1 MAEHSAVNR
10 RVLGSS
16 PSRGATF
23 LKVEMNKQLLSTSLS
38 VGIATGLYGISFGA
52 IGVASGLDVFSVMVL
67 SLLMFSGG
75 SQFAFVGV
83 LAAGGSPIT
92 AATSAWLMGIRN
104 SFYALRLTSVVG
116 PKGLLRLLAAQLT
129 IDESNAVSAAQSDKK
144 NQKAGF
150 WLTGV
155 AVFVFWNLATLLGA
169 LAGNLMG
176 SVEQWGLD
184 AAAAAAFLGL
194 LWPRLKESWQLA
206 LLGAAVAIATTPF
219 LPAGVPILLAA
230 AVALIPL
237 GGRK

>member
-1 MAEHSAVNR
+1 
-10 RVLGSS
+10 
-16 PSRGATF
+16 
-23 LKVEMNKQLLSTSLS
+23 MNKQVLSTSLS

-52 IGVASGLDVFSVMVL
+52 IGVAAGLDILSVMIL

-83 LAAGGSPIT
+83 LAAGGAPVT
-92 AATSAWLMGIRN
+92 AITSAWLMGIRN
-104 SFYALRLTSVVG
+104 SFYALRLTSVIG

-129 IDESNAVSAAQSDKK
+129 IDESNAVSAAQSESKS
-144 NQKAGF
+144 QKAGF
-150 WLTGV
+150 WLTGA

-194 LWPRLKESWQLA
+194 LWPRLRENWRLA
-206 LLGAAVAIATTPF
+206 ALGAAAALLTTPF
-219 LPAGVPILLAA
+219 LPPGIPILLAA

-237 GGRK
+237 GARK

>member
-23 LKVEMNKQLLSTSLS
+23 LKVEMNKQVLSTSLS

-129 IDESNAVSAAQSDKK
+129 IDESNAVSAAQVDKK

>member
-1 MAEHSAVNR
+1 
-10 RVLGSS
+10 
-16 PSRGATF
+16 
-23 LKVEMNKQLLSTSLS
+23 MNKQVLSTSLS

-52 IGVASGLDVFSVMVL
+52 IGVAAGLDVFSVMIL

-83 LAAGGSPIT
+83 LAAGGAPVT
-92 AATSAWLMGIRN
+92 AVTSAWLMGIRN
-104 SFYALRLTSVVG
+104 SFYALRLTSVIG

-129 IDESNAVSAAQSDKK
+129 IDESNAVSAAQSDNKS
-144 NQKAGF
+144 QKAGF
-150 WLTGV
+150 WLTGA
-155 AVFVFWNLATLLGA
+155 AVFIFWNLATLVGA

-194 LWPRLKESWQLA
+194 LWPRLKDNWQLA
-206 LLGAAVAIATTPF
+206 LLGAAAAVVTTPF
-219 LPAGVPILLAA
+219 LPAGIPILLAA